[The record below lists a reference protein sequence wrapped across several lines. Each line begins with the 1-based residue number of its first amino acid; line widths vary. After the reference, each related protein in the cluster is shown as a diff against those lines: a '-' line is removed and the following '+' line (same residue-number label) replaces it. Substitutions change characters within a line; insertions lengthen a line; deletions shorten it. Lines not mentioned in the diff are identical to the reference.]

1 MTIYVV
7 SEENH
12 GEIIYAASLE
22 AAKRALI
29 ETDWVNENMGI
40 WLENKEEKYGHYE
53 LLTTYYGENWQ
64 EGFLKENIEALERM
78 GFYISEH
85 EVCE

>member
-1 MTIYVV
+1 MTIFIV

-12 GEIIYAASLE
+12 GEIIYAATEE

-29 ETDWVNENMGI
+29 DTDWVNENAGI
-40 WLENKEEKYGHYE
+40 WIENKEEKYGHYE

-64 EGFLKENIEALERM
+64 EGFLKENIETLERM
-78 GFYISEH
+78 GFYIREC